1 MHPIRTGA
9 QVRREACA
17 GLVQGKSLLVHQRE
31 REKGKP
37 IYIGIGTV
45 VVIVVIVI
53 VILLLRR

>member
-31 REKGKP
+31 KGKP